1 MMNPSGAARVLIFL
15 SCLVIL
21 ASCRSYQLEKK
32 LSPDEREFLSK
43 VRFIITNAERK
54 VLLRLPE
61 SEREAFIQEFWAKRD
76 PDPYTEENEFK
87 IEYFARIESANR
99 MFRGEGTPGWLTDRG
114 RVYILFGPPF
124 SRKYYPTEV
133 LGGIQRAR
141 EVWYYGNFPVI
152 FVDEKSNGVFRLLS
166 TNLAHLGEINYALRK
181 SRKDH
186 EDLVEKGTQDSFIL
200 DFSLELGEASNI
212 PVIVVKIPYSK
223 IWLEYKPD
231 KEMLETTLS
240 LDLIVLASNE
250 KIVLRHNDDYHIS
263 MTEKSL
269 KDRQEEDLI
278 IEIPVIL
285 AKGEYSVQA
294 TLTNTT
300 GDKKTSKTF
309 RIKV

>member
-1 MMNPSGAARVLIFL
+1 MKKSKACSILIIFSCIILL
-15 SCLVIL
+15 SFCK
-21 ASCRSYQLEKK
+21 SFQLEKN
-32 LSPDEREFLSK
+32 LNPDEKEFLST
-43 VRFIITNAERK
+43 VRFIITKEEKNIY
-54 VLLRLPE
+54 LRLPE
-61 SEREAFIQEFWAKRD
+61 SDREAFIEEFWAKRD
-76 PDPYTEENEFK
+76 PDPLTEENEFK
-87 IEYFARIESANR
+87 TAYFARIESADR
-99 MFRGEGTPGWLTDRG
+99 LFRGEGMPGWLTDRG
-114 RVYILFGPPF
+114 RVYILFGAPF
-124 SRKYYPTEV
+124 SRKYYPSQAER
-133 LGGIQRAR
+133 GIQRAR
-141 EVWYYGNFPVI
+141 EIWYYGSFPIV

-166 TNLAHLGEINYALRK
+166 TNLDHLGEINYALRK

-186 EDLVEKGTQDSFIL
+186 EDFVEQSTQHPFIL
-200 DFSLELGEASNI
+200 DFSLELRETSNI

-263 MTEKSL
+263 LTEDSL
-269 KDRQEEDLI
+269 KDRQEEDFI
-278 IEIPVIL
+278 IQIPVIL

-300 GDKKTSKTF
+300 GDKKASKTF

>member
-1 MMNPSGAARVLIFL
+1 MNPSGATRILIFL
-15 SCLVIL
+15 SCLTIL

-32 LSPDEREFLSK
+32 LSPDEREFFSK
-43 VRFIITNAERK
+43 VRFIITKQERK
-54 VLLRLPE
+54 VFLRLPE

-76 PDPYTEENEFK
+76 PDPSTEENEFK

-141 EVWYYGNFPVI
+141 EVWYYGSFPVI

-166 TNLAHLGEINYALRK
+166 TNLAHLGEINYALREA
-181 SRKDH
+181 REDH
-186 EDLVEKGTQDSFIL
+186 EDFVEQSTQHSFIL
-200 DFSLELGEASNI
+200 DFSLELGETSNI

-240 LDLIVLASNE
+240 LVLKILDSN
-250 KIVLRHNDDYHIS
+250 KKTVLRHNDDYHIS

-269 KDRQEEDLI
+269 QDRQEEDFI

-294 TLTNTT
+294 TLTNKT
-300 GDKKTSKTF
+300 GDKKASKTF
-309 RIKV
+309 QIKV